1 MANEGAEYKKE
12 RRNDVGL
19 KMVYVILTA
28 IITFL
33 LSVTFFETYRKAEAA
48 VSGLSESKKDI
59 AVLQSAVVAINKS
72 FDSVNSKLDLLL
84 GWKK

>member
-1 MANEGAEYKKE
+1 MTEIIKE

-33 LSVTFFETYRKAEAA
+33 LSITFFETYRKAEAA
-48 VSGLSESKKDI
+48 VIGVGEARKDI
-59 AVLQSAVVAINKS
+59 AVLQTAFKGIEKN
-72 FDSVNSKLDLLL
+72 FDTVNSKLDLLL

>member
-1 MANEGAEYKKE
+1 MAPEIIKE

-33 LSVTFFETYRKAEAA
+33 LSITFFETYRKADAA
-48 VSGLSESKKDI
+48 NIGVGEVRKDV
-59 AVLQSAVVAINKS
+59 AVIQETIKGINKN
-72 FDSVNSKLDLLL
+72 FEGINGKLDLLL
-84 GWKK
+84 GWRK